1 MNTPPPL
8 HSPPCPRVGGVARR
22 WSPFGWLV
30 IACTVLA
37 ASGISQAADARVA
50 SLPRV
55 QAGVPVAHPD
65 ATRWNRVLYQAV
77 SRITLGDASSVPATI
92 RARVPLFTLVLLAT
106 ATNTSVAGAPPAYR
120 LAEVGAGYA
129 VPIGGHL
136 TVVSTDN
143 PPSAAGIDSLGRQVL
158 AGNGRKLDEA
168 RRVGVSDTMQVVD
181 IDSLFLI
188 GRRHAPLVMRHF
200 IWVDPGTGRCTCC
213 VWLLEKR
220 QTGGLAPTGHPP
232 RWLQAGTRDDRAI
245 HVDAG
250 KFFLGMPTKDAF
262 ALTSLPPGVDLAW
275 SAELRQVAAR
285 PAYGIRDL
293 QQLALAIGDALAPLR
308 TPASQT
314 AATTN

>member
-1 MNTPPPL
+1 MHTPPP
-8 HSPPCPRVGGVARR
+8 HSPLRQRVGGVARPR
-22 WSPFGWLV
+22 RPLGWLV

-37 ASGISQAADARVA
+37 AGGISQAADARVE

-55 QAGVPVAHPD
+55 QAGAVVPNPD
-65 ATRWNRVLYQAV
+65 AGRWNRVIYQAV
-77 SRITLGDASSVPATI
+77 SRITQGDASSVPATI
-92 RARVPLFTLVLLAT
+92 RARVPRFTLVLLAT
-106 ATNTSVAGAPPAYR
+106 ATNTSVAGAPPLYR

-129 VPIGGHL
+129 VPLGGQL

-220 QTGGLAPTGHPP
+220 PTGGLAPTGHPP

-245 HVDAG
+245 HVDAS

-275 SAELRQVAAR
+275 SAELRQIAAR